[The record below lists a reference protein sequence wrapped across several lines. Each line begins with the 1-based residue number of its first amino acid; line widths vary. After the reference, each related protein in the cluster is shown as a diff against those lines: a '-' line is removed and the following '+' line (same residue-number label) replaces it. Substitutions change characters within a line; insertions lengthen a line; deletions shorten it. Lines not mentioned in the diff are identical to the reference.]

1 MITAR
6 FFNHTKS
13 DAGFTLIETLVYL
26 ALFSFLMT
34 GIIVVVYSIFESSD
48 RNQTKIMVQEEGNFL
63 VAKISWAL
71 SAIKGFNV
79 NGPTELSVE
88 KWDTSGTGTTEMVI
102 KLSGTDSHDIYL
114 KYPDEPE
121 PNEFQLNNS
130 NVEISNLNFSRGIAD
145 QEYIRADFKVNAR
158 TLQGAP
164 VSQDFSMIKY
174 LRK

>member
-1 MITAR
+1 MKYRQNA
-6 FFNHTKS
+6 
-13 DAGFTLIETLVYL
+13 FTLIETLVYL

-34 GIIVVVYSIFESSD
+34 GIVVVTYSIFESSD

-71 SAIKGFNV
+71 SGTKSFNV
-79 NGPTELSVE
+79 NGPEELSVE
-88 KWDTSGTGTTEMVI
+88 KYDVSGTGTTKIVI

-130 NVEISNLNFSRGIAD
+130 NVEISNLAFVRGD
-145 QEYIRADFKVNAR
+145 TNPEYVRADFKINAR
-158 TLQGAP
+158 TLNGMI
-164 VSQDFSMIKY
+164 VSQDFSMVKY